1 MAWRWW
7 RFKGWQGTPGSMG
20 SPRVSRTKTQTRGQ
34 CRPSYQAQMLKQ
46 RRWPQS
52 MVKNDVARSWCSV
65 FPVCHVS
72 YCAWSSFC
80 FWLFLCKT
88 IILLSWE
95 HFEQHVWALPF
106 IFSWKALAEEEAT
119 VRNTK
124 TQWTCFDKLCE
135 LSNLSLV
142 MMSMIVSP
150 VPQRTRWWMMND
162 EFDDA
167 YRWQWQF

>member
-20 SPRVSRTKTQTRGQ
+20 NPRVSRTKTQTRGQ

-52 MVKNDVARSWCSV
+52 MVKNYVARSWCSV

-72 YCAWSSFC
+72 YSAWSSFC

-150 VPQRTRWWMMND
+150 VPQWTRWWMIN
-162 EFDDA
+162 DDA